1 MVLPLGQ
8 ARGERP
14 CVGGNEGGKGGGGGA
29 HHHAAST
36 TGGEAGAGVRR
47 DTDDIVRC
55 DADDDAPAATCKTNE
70 ACCVDDGS
78 ESIDQGIS
86 SYGQRP

>member
-14 CVGGNEGGKGGGGGA
+14 CVGGNEGGKSGGGGA

-36 TGGEAGAGVRR
+36 AGGEADARVRR

-55 DADDDAPAATCKTNE
+55 DADDEARAATNE
-70 ACCVDDGS
+70 ACADDGS

-86 SYGQRP
+86 DGRRP